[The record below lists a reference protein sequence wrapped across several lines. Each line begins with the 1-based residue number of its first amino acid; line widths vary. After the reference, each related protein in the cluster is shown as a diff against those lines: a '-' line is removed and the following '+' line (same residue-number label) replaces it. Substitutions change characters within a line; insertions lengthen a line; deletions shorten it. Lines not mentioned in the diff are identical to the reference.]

1 MKDKKGCKRFEICE
15 VKMFLTWVGLC
26 DLYSKLDHKLEKKKS
41 DIINLIKD
49 KNLITFYM
57 FRSISIHQKC
67 INVYDFFFKKLT

>member
-26 DLYSKLDHKLEKKKS
+26 DLCYTLDNKLEKKIIS
-41 DIINLIKD
+41 DIVNLTKD

-67 INVYDFFFKKLT
+67 INVNDFKKN